1 MRSPLLAAVALL
13 VPLTALGTPADD
25 VAERFVDVLRNDDLQ
40 RLANLVDDQERDPH
54 AWDELRNLIDRHD
67 CIRVD
72 RYVSVVESSTKD
84 HIALRIELEGQSALK
99 AVWRPE
105 RRLPRVWHIEA
116 RQTGANWRVSRA
128 FTEERRIAAAMVQAP
143 NAFEAGRLAASFGS
157 DPSVDP
163 LRLISLYADEI
174 SLGKDPARFEHA
186 LELARSTGDVSTE
199 LDVLRAYAR
208 GSVTDRPRMLAI
220 SRDAERLARESGNRD
235 GLAAALLTLGA
246 AQWIN
251 ADHEGARASYSAAA
265 DMAEVLD
272 DPTTAIKALQMVLF
286 IGQDVKTDTSPIET
300 IKIVDRQVELAV
312 RYGWEE
318 GQVLG
323 LLNRASL
330 HTRFGDMAFARANTL
345 EALRLSELQGNR
357 RFVAILNGNVATI
370 DADEGRYEEAAS
382 RLRQALT
389 LSTGDDFAELEMLI
403 RLAAVEHH
411 LGHLDEAEAV
421 LQRAEKAGT
430 QDVGKLAAIDE
441 GRGNIQLSRG
451 HAAVAVDL
459 FRRALDA
466 LDAEGRNDYGRRMA
480 AVTGLARSL
489 NALGREDEV
498 LELYRGAVSRVEV
511 GRNELGSDAI
521 GRSAFLAGFIDVYVS
536 LVDALVQR
544 GLTGEAFHVAEQMRA
559 RSLRE
564 AIDESKIDRSAMLS
578 TEERSREAALASR
591 VVESNKKLMA
601 ARKGAGGGEAMEKEL
616 SAARIALDAYRT
628 ELRIAHPSVARRR
641 LDSALAQQLPAGSE
655 SMALIEYVVANEA
668 VIAFVVTSGQPI
680 HAVRLPIPRKTL
692 EREALE
698 LVNLLEARSPAYARQ
713 ARRMHAA
720 LIAPLRKYVRG
731 KTSLAIA
738 PDGVLWTVPFQALPG
753 TDGRYLVDRYAVF
766 YAPSLSLLRDASS
779 LQSTSPPDLL
789 ALGNPTLGG
798 EARSTVRSAF
808 RDASLGSLAD
818 AEAEVRSLASLYPPE
833 RRRVY
838 TRVEASETVFKETA
852 PHAGIIH
859 LAAHA
864 LVDDRAPMYSA
875 IVLAR
880 HGNDA
885 DDGLLEAREIIDL
898 PLNAELTVL
907 SACQTARGKIG
918 SGEGVIGLSWALF
931 AAGCPTTVVSQWD
944 AESAATAKLMV
955 ELHRHLRAGDTT
967 AIALQKAQAS
977 VRRSETWRHPFY
989 WAPFIALGAANRPL
1003 TAH

>member
-25 VAERFVDVLRNDDLQ
+25 VAERFIDVLRHDDLQ
-40 RLANLVDDQERDPH
+40 RLANLVDDRQRDPH

-72 RYVSVVESSTKD
+72 RYVSVIESNTQD
-84 HIALRIELEGQSALK
+84 QIALRIELEGQSALK

-116 RQTGANWRVSRA
+116 HQAGGNWRVSRA

-143 NAFEAGRLAASFGS
+143 NAFEAGRLAARFGS
-157 DPSVDP
+157 DQGVDP
-163 LRLISLYADEI
+163 LQLISLYADEI
-174 SLGKDPARFEHA
+174 ALGKDLARFEHA

-208 GSVTDRPRMLAI
+208 ASVTDRPRMLAI
-220 SRDAERLARESGNRD
+220 SRDAERLARESGKRD
-235 GLAAALLTLGA
+235 GLATALLTLGA

-251 ADHEGARASYSAAA
+251 GDHEGARTTYGAAA

-286 IGQDVKTDTSPIET
+286 IGQDVKTDARPIET
-300 IKIVDRQVELAV
+300 VKIVDRQVELAA

-330 HTRFGDMAFARANTL
+330 HTRFGNMDFARANTL

-370 DADEGRYEEAAS
+370 DAGEGRYEEAAS
-382 RLRQALT
+382 RFRQALT
-389 LSTGDDFAELEMLI
+389 LSTGDVFAELEMLI

-411 LGHLDEAEAV
+411 MGHFDEAEAV
-421 LQRAEKAGT
+421 LQRAEEAGT

-441 GRGNIQLSRG
+441 GRGYIQLSRG
-451 HAAVAVDL
+451 NAAVAVDL
-459 FRRALDA
+459 FRKALDT

-489 NALGREDEV
+489 IALGREDEA
-498 LELYRGAVSRVEV
+498 LELYRGAISSIEV
-511 GRNELGSDAI
+511 GRNELGADAI
-521 GRSAFLAGFIDVYVS
+521 GRSAFLADFIDVYVS
-536 LVDALVQR
+536 LVDALVQG
-544 GLTGEAFHVAEQMRA
+544 GLIDEAFHVAEQMRA

-564 AIDESKIDRSAMLS
+564 AIEESKIDRSAMLS
-578 TEERSREAALASR
+578 TEERSREAALVSG

-601 ARKGAGGGEAMEKEL
+601 ARKGVDGGEATEKEL
-616 SAARIALDAYRT
+616 SDARIALDAYRT

-641 LDSALAQQLPAGSE
+641 LDSAPAHQLPAGSE
-655 SMALIEYVVANEA
+655 AMALIEYVVANEA
-668 VIAFVVTSGQPI
+668 VIAFVVTSGKPI
-680 HAVRLPIPRKTL
+680 HAVRLPIPRETL
-692 EREALE
+692 EQDALE
-698 LVNLLEARSPAYARQ
+698 LANLLEARSPAYARQ

-720 LIAPLRKYVRG
+720 LIAPLEQYVRG

-738 PDGVLWTVPFQALPG
+738 PDGVLWTVPFQALLG
-753 TDGRYLVDRYAVF
+753 ADGRYVIDRYAVL
-766 YAPSLSLLRDASS
+766 YAPSLSLLRDASA
-779 LQSTSPPDLL
+779 LRRAPPSDLL
-789 ALGNPTLGG
+789 ALGNPTVGG
-798 EARSTVRSAF
+798 DARSTVRSAF
-808 RDASLGSLAD
+808 RDASLGALIE
-818 AEAEVRSLASLYPPE
+818 AEDEVRSLASLYPPE

-838 TRVEASETVFKETA
+838 TRVDASESIFKKMA
-852 PHAGIIH
+852 PQVGIIH
-859 LAAHA
+859 IAAHA

-875 IVLAR
+875 IVLAT
-880 HGNDA
+880 HGSGG

-944 AESAATAKLMV
+944 AESAATAKLMIA
-955 ELHRHLRAGDTT
+955 LHRRLRAGDTT
-967 AIALQKAQAS
+967 ATALQKAQAS
-977 VRRSETWRHPFY
+977 VRRVETWRHPFY

-1003 TAH
+1003 TTH